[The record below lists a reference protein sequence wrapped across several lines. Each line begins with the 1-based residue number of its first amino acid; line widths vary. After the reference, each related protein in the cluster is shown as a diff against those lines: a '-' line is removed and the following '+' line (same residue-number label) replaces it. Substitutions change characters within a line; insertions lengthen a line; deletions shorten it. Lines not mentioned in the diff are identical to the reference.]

1 MAKPKTVEEIRGKSK
16 VKMTAKRYREAIDA
30 LGLSQTRAGE
40 FFGFSDRHGQRMA
53 RGEAELLPAVIHLLN
68 LMLKVQG
75 QALRSGPSI
84 RGPATAAGG
93 GRINLSC
100 GVAWS
105 ARKLALRVKLL
116 PDASPDA
123 CGSSL

>member
-68 LMLKVQG
+68 LMLKYKV
-75 QALRSGPSI
+75 SPSDLDP
-84 RGPATAAGG
+84 RFEDLPQRPEAAE
-93 GRINLSC
+93 
-100 GVAWS
+100 
-105 ARKLALRVKLL
+105 
-116 PDASPDA
+116 
-123 CGSSL
+123 